1 MNRKPTE
8 SRFALCVKNV
18 DCEDLELRKVYA
30 VIPDKRAVRDGF
42 IRVVDES
49 GEDYLYPESNFV
61 FVRLSRRAQEA
72 VAVSA

>member
-1 MNRKPTE
+1 MNKKPAE
-8 SRFALCVKNV
+8 SRFALCVSND

-30 VIPDKRAVRDGF
+30 IIPDKRAERDGYV
-42 IRVVDES
+42 RVIDES